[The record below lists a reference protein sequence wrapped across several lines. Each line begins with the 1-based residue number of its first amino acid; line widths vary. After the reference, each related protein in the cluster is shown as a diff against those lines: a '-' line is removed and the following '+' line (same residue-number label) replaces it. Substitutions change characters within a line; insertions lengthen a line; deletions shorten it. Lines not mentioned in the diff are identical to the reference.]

1 MELVGGV
8 IDALSTMATIYDRVS
23 DDRTDGQT
31 VKETL
36 DKLKIDNTTV
46 DLLTSGGNMVNFL
59 KPFIVEP
66 TIFITKNASN
76 RPDANTIL
84 EHSVDVYASFYV
96 QAFKALVNV
105 YDVGGKEAL
114 RVLANRGFDYESMQD
129 DYILGLSDVESM
141 SFLPGMN
148 SKSNDFEDL
157 KVTRDKSIGL
167 LKEDGVLAT
176 KTIIRQLDIV
186 IKANTVME
194 RDSKIAKL
202 DRDGNPIDSTIKTDD
217 TITANIPIIIK
228 ANVIVVDLDTIS
240 NSVEH
245 RASNAGFFKRVL
257 QWKVG
262 IISTADFLLAGDLV
276 TAYKKGALTKDNFG
290 KTLDGSASNHI
301 NIQAILDKKPGLN
314 KIVFSYIMTD
324 SELELLGK
332 RMGYNINKGSEKT
345 DMMNA
350 LLSLNITSI
359 NEDRDMISVYINGI
373 SGMTPSPIKKLSKSG
388 GKDGGDAIE
397 MLASALMANK
407 SVF

>member
-1 MELVGGV
+1 MAMIGSV
-8 IDALSTMATIYDRVS
+8 IGAVSTLAAIYDRLGEG
-23 DDRTDGQT
+23 REDGQT
-31 VKETL
+31 VKEAL
-36 DKLKIDNTTV
+36 ERMNIDSATV
-46 DLLTSGGNMVNFL
+46 KLTSAEGNMVNFL
-59 KPFIVEP
+59 RPFIVEP
-66 TIFITKNASN
+66 TIFITKNANS
-76 RPDANTIL
+76 RSDANTIL
-84 EHSVDVYASFYV
+84 EHTVDVYASFYL
-96 QAFKALVNV
+96 QAFKALNNIYNV
-105 YDVGGKEAL
+105 THEEAL
-114 RVLANRGFDYESMQD
+114 TVLANKGFDYESMSD
-129 DYILGLSDVESM
+129 TYEFGVSDVENISY
-141 SFLPGMN
+141 LPN
-148 SKSNDFEDL
+148 LVCSNMDQEDL
-157 KVTRDKSIGL
+157 KISRDKSIGL

-186 IKANTVME
+186 VKSNVISI
-194 RDSKIAKL
+194 RDSKLPKL
-202 DRDGNPIDSTIKTDD
+202 DSNGNAVDNKIKTDD
-217 TITANIPIIIK
+217 TLIANVPIIIK
-228 ANVIVVDLDTIS
+228 ANVIVMDLDTIS

-276 TAYKKGALTKDNFG
+276 DSYKKGALTKENFG
-290 KTLDGSASNHI
+290 KVLDGASTNHI

-332 RMGYNINKGSEKT
+332 RMGYNINKGSDKT

-350 LLSLNITSI
+350 LLALNITSI
-359 NEDRDMISVYINGI
+359 NEDRDMVSVYINGI

-397 MLASALMANK
+397 LLASALMSNK